1 MRKKFFFTTDQNI
14 VRTIRSTRRTASFL
28 LILILGGILVSGCS
42 KKEETELLVG
52 AAASLEPAMKELQP
66 LFEKQYPGTRLSF
79 TFASSGTIEQQI
91 REGAPVDVF
100 LSASKKQVDY
110 LEKDG
115 LLLPDSR
122 VDLYRNE
129 VVLIV
134 PADSKLEMDDF
145 TDITKADIIAIGD
158 PESVP
163 AGQYAKLIFERLGI
177 WEKVYRKATLG
188 KTVTEVSAWVSAGE
202 AEAGVVYKTDVKKN
216 TKLRIAAVAPEG
228 EGSIAIYPGAIL
240 RNTNSDAQA
249 KEFLAY
255 LDTEEAEEI
264 MVNYGFDI
272 ID

>member
-1 MRKKFFFTTDQNI
+1 MRNEYVHTTDGNYN
-14 VRTIRSTRRTASFL
+14 RSIRSRRRTAGIL
-28 LILILGGILVSGCS
+28 LFLILGGILILGCG
-42 KKEETELLVG
+42 KKEATELLVG

-66 LFEKQYPGTRLSF
+66 LFEKQYPKTRLSF

-100 LSASKKQVDY
+100 LSASKKQIDS

-115 LLLPDSR
+115 LLLSDSR

-134 PADSKLEMDDF
+134 PEDSELQIADFM
-145 TDITKADIIAIGD
+145 DITKADIIAIGD

-177 WEKVYRKATLG
+177 WEDVRCKATLG

-202 AEAGVVYKTDVKKN
+202 AEAGVVYKTDVRQN
-216 TKLRIAAVAPEG
+216 MKLKIAASAPEG
-228 EGSIAIYPGAIL
+228 EGSIAIYPGAVL
-240 RNTNSDAQA
+240 KYTRSEVQA